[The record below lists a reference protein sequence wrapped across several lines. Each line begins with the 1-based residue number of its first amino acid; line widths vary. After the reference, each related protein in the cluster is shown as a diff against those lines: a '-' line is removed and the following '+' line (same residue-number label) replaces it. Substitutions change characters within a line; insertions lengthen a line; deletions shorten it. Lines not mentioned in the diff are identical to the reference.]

1 MTMACC
7 ANLCHAGICRKLVW
21 CMLGRMPGCHRTACA
36 MQVLSDPVPVPEEGV
51 LSPELQDFV
60 LQCMRKDPFRR
71 PTAEGLLSH
80 TFILKVRPISTA

>member
-1 MTMACC
+1 
-7 ANLCHAGICRKLVW
+7 
-21 CMLGRMPGCHRTACA
+21 
-36 MQVLSDPVPVPEEGV
+36 MQVLSDPVPVPVEGV

-80 TFILKVRPISTA
+80 NFILKVSCEGAF

>member
-1 MTMACC
+1 
-7 ANLCHAGICRKLVW
+7 
-21 CMLGRMPGCHRTACA
+21 